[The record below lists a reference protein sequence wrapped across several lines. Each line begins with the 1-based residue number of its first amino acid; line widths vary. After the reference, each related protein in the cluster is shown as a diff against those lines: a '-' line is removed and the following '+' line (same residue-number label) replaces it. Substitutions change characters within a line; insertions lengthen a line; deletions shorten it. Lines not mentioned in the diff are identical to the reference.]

1 MKKTMTGQL
10 ALKPLALVTCLML
23 TAPVSRDRSSE
34 IGERKQIHG
43 KDPFVSD
50 QARMSTLARQNPFG
64 MTASK
69 NMHSKR
75 GP

>member
-1 MKKTMTGQL
+1 MTGQ
-10 ALKPLALVTCLML
+10 LALVTCLML
-23 TAPVSRDRSSE
+23 TAPMSRDRSSE
-34 IGERKQIHG
+34 IGERKQIHE